1 MRFNGPTVKRQ
12 GVVMDVDG
20 KYMNKEMGPTP
31 RRVLCQPLQSKSTYA
46 IPRYNLGKT
55 SFYAISY
62 LYEFL
67 YTIYKHP
74 GKNK

>member
-1 MRFNGPTVKRQ
+1 MRKSEKLRYIFQSFEFTMWDEETISKKDLMRFNGPTVKRQ

-46 IPRYNLGKT
+46 I
-55 SFYAISY
+55 S
-62 LYEFL
+62 
-67 YTIYKHP
+67 
-74 GKNK
+74 